1 MQLLELAATDF
12 SGVDTGHAPVAAW
25 AAAAE
30 ASGAAARPELPTHT
44 ACRLPPSLLHLL
56 RWLAQR
62 TATDPSGAEAEAEK
76 RAAEHLRRCLLQPGA
91 AGLCERLGETPALLT
106 RRWTALAEMESE
118 ELHGHESENVRRKPC
133 PQRVGSRAEVDILV
147 G

>member
-1 MQLLELAATDF
+1 MHSWTKMTRCSSPLSAA
-12 SGVDTGHAPVAAW
+12 SAIAHARGGAAGRRHG
-25 AAAAE
+25 AAA
-30 ASGAAARPELPTHT
+30 GPARPELPAHT
-44 ACRLPPSLLHLL
+44 ACWLPPSLLHLL

-118 ELHGHESENVRRKPC
+118 ELHGHESENV
-133 PQRVGSRAEVDILV
+133 
-147 G
+147 